1 MLRKIVVT
9 SGKGGVGKT
18 TVVSNL
24 GLQLAKSGMRVA
36 LIDCD
41 FGLNNL
47 DVVSCIED
55 KIVFDLVDVL
65 NGRCRAK
72 QALIQSDLNGNLF
85 VMPCAHNLSNMEVT
99 GQNLKAVLES
109 IESLFDYMIFDCPA
123 GIDLGFHRAVSCVD
137 EGIVVVTPSLSSI
150 RDANKVIS
158 ILKTYKLSSIK
169 CVVNRIRGDLVLS
182 GEMYSSLDIENTL
195 KVPIVGVIPEDDSL
209 FEGVVDTPNSAS
221 SKAFK
226 ILANNVRKNEEK
238 TFDYVK
244 KYTGFWGSIR
254 KELKKR
260 L

>member
-18 TVVSNL
+18 TIVANL
-24 GLQLAKSGMRVA
+24 GLQLAKCGMRVA

-47 DVVSCIED
+47 DVVSSIED
-55 KIVFDLVDVL
+55 KIVFDLIDVL

-72 QALIQSDLNGNLF
+72 QALIQSELNSNLF
-85 VMPCAHNLSNMEVT
+85 VMPCSHSLSNTEIT
-99 GQNLKAVLES
+99 GQSLKLALES
-109 IESLFDYMIFDCPA
+109 IENLFDYMIFDCPA
-123 GIDLGFHRAVSCVD
+123 GIDLGFHRAVSCAD
-137 EGIVVVTPSLSSI
+137 EGIVVVTPSLSSV
-150 RDANKVIS
+150 RDADKVIS
-158 ILKTYKLSSIK
+158 ILKTYRLKSIK

-182 GEMYSSLDIENTL
+182 GEMYSSMDIENTL
-195 KVPIVGVIPEDDSL
+195 KVPIVGVIPEDDRL
-209 FEGVVDTPNSAS
+209 FEGVNDLINTAS
-221 SKAFK
+221 NKAFK
-226 ILANNVRKNEEK
+226 ILASNVKKNEEK
-238 TFDYVK
+238 TFDYIK